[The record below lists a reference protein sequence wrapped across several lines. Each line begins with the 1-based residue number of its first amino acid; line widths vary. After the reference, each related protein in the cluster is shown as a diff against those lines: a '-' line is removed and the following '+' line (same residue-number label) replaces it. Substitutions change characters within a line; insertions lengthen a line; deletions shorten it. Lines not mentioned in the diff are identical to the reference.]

1 MLERRQAAWGMG
13 GEGSEHTRALG
24 GLHAWGIR
32 VGCLRWRRVRVRFG
46 ILNLWGDL
54 DEAERTAGCGCSDV
68 GVGCG
73 LASGVDQAIE
83 LCV

>member
-1 MLERRQAAWGMG
+1 MG
-13 GEGSEHTRALG
+13 DGGKEVSTPARWG
-24 GLHAWGIR
+24 GLHAWGIC

-46 ILNLWGDL
+46 ILDLWGDL